1 MRAFLA
7 SLRWARLLKASP
19 CKERKDPISA
29 RPVHRWLDQ
38 LRVEYA
44 DRILPVTDAVAVEW
58 GRMEALW
65 PRPVVDTLI
74 ATTALVHR
82 LNLVTRNVADFAD
95 FGVPITNPFEP
106 GAST

>member
-1 MRAFLA
+1 M
-7 SLRWARLLKASP
+7 LKASP

-58 GRMEALW
+58 GRMVALW
-65 PRPVVDTLI
+65 PRPVVETQLYQVS
-74 ATTALVHR
+74 ALR
-82 LNLVTRNVADFAD
+82 KAMARGWA
-95 FGVPITNPFEP
+95 
-106 GAST
+106 